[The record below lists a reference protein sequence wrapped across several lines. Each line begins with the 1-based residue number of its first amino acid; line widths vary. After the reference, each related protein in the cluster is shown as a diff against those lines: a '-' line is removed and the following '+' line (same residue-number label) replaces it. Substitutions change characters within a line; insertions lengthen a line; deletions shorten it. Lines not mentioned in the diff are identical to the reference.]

1 MTRSSSL
8 SSFTSPSTPRRPRPL
23 PSIGARRGLLHVTG
37 AAVLWGTTGVAVHLV
52 RESTTLTPTGVGFYR
67 LAIGAVV
74 LVALVAHRL
83 GPVLAALRSE
93 PVALVLIGVGLGGYQ
108 ALYFLAVA
116 AGGVG
121 VATVVSLGLAPV
133 LIFGWESL
141 RARRLPGRTMLGA
154 LVAGVAGL
162 ALITVSVGEPGAT
175 APRPLL
181 GLLAAFGSGVGY
193 AASTVL
199 SRHAAQRVAPMTL
212 TTVSAVVGAL
222 ALAPIALAEGIG
234 VPARLA
240 PIGLLVHLGVVTT
253 AVAYALF
260 YAGLRTTTGSAAAL
274 ATLAEPLTAV
284 LLAAW
289 LVGESLPG
297 PVLVGGV
304 LLLGAVSV
312 VHLTPGR
319 PTPGK

>member
-1 MTRSSSL
+1 M
-8 SSFTSPSTPRRPRPL
+8 SPGSPRPRPA
-23 PSIGARRGLLHVTG
+23 SAGGARRGLLYVT
-37 AAVLWGTTGVAVHLV
+37 AAGVLWGTTGVAVHLV
-52 RESTTLTPTGVGFYR
+52 REATTLTPTGVGFYR

-83 GPVLAALRSE
+83 GPVLVALRAE

-108 ALYFLAVA
+108 ALYFVAVA

-133 LIFGWESL
+133 LIFGWESV

-154 LVAGVAGL
+154 LVAGLVGL
-162 ALITVSVGEPGAT
+162 VLITVSVGQPGAT

-199 SRHAAQRVAPMTL
+199 SRHAAQRVASMTL

-240 PIGLLVHLGVVTT
+240 PVALLVHLGVVTT

-260 YAGLRTTTGSAAAL
+260 YAGLRTTSGSAAAL
-274 ATLAEPLTAV
+274 STLVEPLTAV
-284 LLAAW
+284 LLAGW
-289 LVGESLPG
+289 LLGESLPV

-304 LLLGAVSV
+304 LLLGAVGV
-312 VHLTPGR
+312 VHLAPRQAGQ
-319 PTPGK
+319 K

>member
-8 SSFTSPSTPRRPRPL
+8 PSSTSTSTPRRLRPA
-23 PSIGARRGLLHVTG
+23 PSVGARRGLLYVTG
-37 AAVLWGTTGVAVHLV
+37 AAVLWGTTGVAVQLV
-52 RESTTLTPTGVGFYR
+52 RESTTLTPTGIGFYR
-67 LAIGAVV
+67 LAIGALV

-83 GPVLAALRSE
+83 GPVLAALRSQ
-93 PVALVLIGVGLGGYQ
+93 PVALVGVGVGLGGYQ

-121 VATVVSLGLAPV
+121 VATVVSLGIAPV

-154 LVAGVAGL
+154 LVTGVAGL
-162 ALITVSVGEPGAT
+162 VLITVSVGDPGAT

-199 SRHAAQRVAPMTL
+199 SRHAARRVATMTL

-222 ALAPIALAEGIG
+222 TLAPVALAEGIG

-260 YAGLRTTTGSAAAL
+260 YAGLRAVTGSAAAL
-274 ATLAEPLTAV
+274 VTLAEPLTAV
-284 LLAAW
+284 LLAVW
-289 LVGESLPG
+289 LVGESLSVPM
-297 PVLVGGV
+297 VVGGV

-312 VHLTPGR
+312 VQLA
-319 PTPGK
+319 PGK

>member
-1 MTRSSSL
+1 MSRSSL
-8 SSFTSPSTPRRPRPL
+8 SCSATSPSTPRPRRA
-23 PSIGARRGLLHVTG
+23 SSGDSRRGLLYITG
-37 AAVLWGTTGVAVHLV
+37 AALLWGTTGVAVHLL
-52 RESTTLTPTGVGFYR
+52 RESTTLTPTGIGFYR

-74 LVALVAHRL
+74 LLALVAHRL

-93 PVALVLIGVGLGGYQ
+93 PVALVLIGVGLGLYQ

-133 LIFGWESL
+133 LVFGWESL

-154 LVAGVAGL
+154 LVAGVTGL
-162 ALITVSVGEPGAT
+162 VLITVSAGEPGAT

-199 SRHAAQRVAPMTL
+199 SRHAAQRVASTTL
-212 TTVSAVVGAL
+212 TTVSAVVGAV

-240 PIGLLVHLGVVTT
+240 PVGLLVHLGVVTT
-253 AVAYALF
+253 AAAYALF

-274 ATLAEPLTAV
+274 STLVEPFTAV
-284 LLAAW
+284 LLAGW
-289 LVGESLPG
+289 LLGESLPA
-297 PVLVGGV
+297 PVIVGGV
-304 LLLGAVSV
+304 LLLGAVTV
-312 VHLTPGR
+312 VHRIPS
-319 PTPGK
+319 K